1 MLELVLSNCKV
12 TAVPLNNESY
22 ISLTHTVLANEAL
35 ANTNVAHI
43 IRSRVDLINLEVK
56 LYQLIVNELGF
67 NQTTRLFENAL
78 KPNLNS
84 NDKIN
89 DEAD

>member
-1 MLELVLSNCKV
+1 
-12 TAVPLNNESY
+12 
-22 ISLTHTVLANEAL
+22 
-35 ANTNVAHI
+35 VAHI
-43 IRSRVDLINLEVK
+43 IRSRADLINLEAK
-56 LYQLIVNELGF
+56 LHQLVVNELGF

-89 DEAD
+89 DEADQINSNSNLNYVSLKDFILKLGKVYDIFNINNQG